1 MPITEK
7 MPWSKEARRKHMK
20 KKRAA
25 ESNEEREVRI
35 ERDRVNTATARKA
48 ESEQQ
53 KRARN
58 EAVQINTTAAR
69 KAESL
74 EQKKARN
81 EAVRI
86 NNAAARVSTRQ
97 SIKAKYYNIGRRVDT
112 ADFYEDN
119 ENDSCDKYD
128 V

>member
-1 MPITEK
+1 
-7 MPWSKEARRKHMK
+7 MK

-58 EAVQINTTAAR
+58 ECF
-69 KAESL
+69 KAYVK
-74 EQKKARN
+74 Q
-81 EAVRI
+81 
-86 NNAAARVSTRQ
+86 
-97 SIKAKYYNIGRRVDT
+97 RRC
-112 ADFYEDN
+112 N
-119 ENDSCDKYD
+119 
-128 V
+128 